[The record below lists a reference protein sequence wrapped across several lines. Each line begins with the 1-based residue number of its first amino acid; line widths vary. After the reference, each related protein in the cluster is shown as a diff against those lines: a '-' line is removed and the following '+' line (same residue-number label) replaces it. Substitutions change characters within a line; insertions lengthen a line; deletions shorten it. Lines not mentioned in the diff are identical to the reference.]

1 MQDKI
6 QWYEEVMT
14 QDPGSNLFLALARL
28 YVESAAFE
36 KAIQT
41 LRNGLQKNPW
51 HLEAQLLLN
60 DLLHRMDRQAESM
73 EMTSQ
78 IGRLLRKHPVFW
90 LTWADELENEQ
101 QNLALAARMLGL
113 AFSGTPPDLNSLCS
127 QGLLK
132 MLKEAKPSEQP
143 QASLDRSGPEVPY
156 PETAPVCERN
166 SQEQPAV
173 DPGQEAPQGL
183 EDESL
188 GGAFEV
194 SPEDPARGPSAE
206 SEVYRTKTM
215 AEILTAQ
222 GDYSAAR
229 KIYEHL
235 LCKAQSQD
243 DRAKLED
250 RLKSVQKLQQ
260 DQDPPPGEP
269 GQGPDPASNKQQLIN
284 QLEKLASRLDQM

>member
-1 MQDKI
+1 MQNKI

-41 LRNGLQKNPW
+41 LQNGLQKNPW

-60 DLLHRMDRQAESM
+60 DLLHRMDRPAESL

-78 IGRLLRKHPVFW
+78 IGRLLKKHPVFW
-90 LTWADELENEQ
+90 LNWADQLENEQ

-113 AFSGTPPDLNSLCS
+113 AFAGTPPDLNSLCS
-127 QGLLK
+127 QGMQK
-132 MLKEAKPSEQP
+132 MLEEAKSSDQP
-143 QASLDRSGPEVPY
+143 QAPLDRSGPEKHY
-156 PETAPVCERN
+156 PETAPVCETK

-173 DPGQEAPQGL
+173 DPEQEAPQGL
-183 EDESL
+183 GDESL
-188 GGAFEV
+188 GEAFEV
-194 SPEDPARGPSAE
+194 FPEDSAYRPSAE

-215 AEILTAQ
+215 AEILTNQ

-235 LCKAQSQD
+235 LREAQSQD
-243 DRAKLED
+243 DRTELED
-250 RLKSVQKLQQ
+250 RLKTVQKLQL
-260 DQDPPPGEP
+260 DQGPPPVEP
-269 GQGPDPASNKQQLIN
+269 GQRPDPASNKQQLIN
-284 QLEKLASRLDQM
+284 QLEKLASRLEQM